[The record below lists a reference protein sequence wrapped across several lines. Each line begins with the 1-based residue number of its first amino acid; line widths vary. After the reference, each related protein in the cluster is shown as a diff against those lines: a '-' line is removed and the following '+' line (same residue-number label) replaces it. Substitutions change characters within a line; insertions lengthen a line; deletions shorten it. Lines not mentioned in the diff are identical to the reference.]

1 MSDLHEMEQRWQ
13 QQLDAQV
20 TMKDKEWEGKLKA
33 RDEMIYKEW
42 EGKLKAR
49 DEMIYKEL
57 EGKLNDIRAENQQ
70 QHKKLRSVQTIYSSV
85 PVMTD

>member
-1 MSDLHEMEQRWQ
+1 MGPRQGGPHATMSNLNEMEQRWQ

-33 RDEMIYKEW
+33 RDEMIYT
-42 EGKLKAR
+42 L
-49 DEMIYKEL
+49 YKEL